1 MDDKRSGGVRIF
13 LLRHGKPQFPDERK
27 YIYGQTDFPLSDVGK
42 NEAKVIGKALAGVPM
57 SRIIS
62 SDLARA
68 SGTAKIVAGLQKKKL
83 CSLEQDPALREIS
96 MGEWDGLTKDD
107 IAAGYVDIFRERGRD
122 IENVMP
128 PGGESLGHLQARG
141 IAAFERIVE
150 ESKSLANILIVA
162 HGAIMW
168 SIVSGLF
175 GMALGDIYR
184 FGLDYCGVH
193 LIEHCGAR
201 EQLWG
206 KYRLIRYNWF
216 PKVSDYMED
225 LV

>member
-1 MDDKRSGGVRIF
+1 MSNGKHSGVRIF

-27 YIYGQTDFPLSDVGK
+27 YIYGQTDFPLS
-42 NEAKVIGKALAGVPM
+42 EAGRKEAEAIGKALSKVPM

-68 SGTAKIVAGLQKKKL
+68 ADTAKIVAGLQKKKPRAP
-83 CSLEQDPALREIS
+83 EQDPALREIN

-107 IAAGYVDIFRERGRD
+107 IASGYVDIFRRRGQD
-122 IENVMP
+122 VENVTP
-128 PGGESLGHLQARG
+128 PGGESLGQLQARG
-141 IAAFERIVE
+141 IAAFERIAE
-150 ESKSLANILIVA
+150 ESRSLGNILIVA

-175 GMALGDIYR
+175 DMPIGGLYR

-193 LIEHCGAR
+193 LIEHCGETER
-201 EQLWG
+201 LWG
-206 KYRLIRYNWF
+206 KYRLIRYNWS

-225 LV
+225 IV